1 VIAVIASQN
10 TEGNYMRK
18 LFIITAAIAALAIP
32 TAAMASVAVDASGN
46 GFVGKGDVQTALGYA
61 NDTAFQAAN
70 PASATFTI
78 DGDRIE
84 FSTDVVC
91 ETADG
96 STRVVTVDNG
106 YLGLNEVVIKSEPKM
121 SNGKVTGYNLK
132 GSVTEYANHTNPVN
146 LTLVCGAGEH
156 FAVYADTTPNG
167 RWRSTPV
174 QGTGVL
180 QVTLAGNHAALP
192 NTPVPAPVV

>member
-1 VIAVIASQN
+1 MN
-10 TEGNYMRK
+10 R
-18 LFIITAAIAALAIP
+18 IIKIVAPAALAALA
-32 TAAMASVAVDASGN
+32 TAAVASANVAVTDGTGS
-46 GFVGKGDVQTALGYA
+46 VGKGDVMNALQYK
-61 NDTAFQAAN
+61 NDAAFQAAN

-78 DGDRIE
+78 DGDRTE
-84 FSTDVVC
+84 FSVDVVC
-91 ETADG
+91 QKADG
-96 STRVVTVDNG
+96 TSRVLTVQKG

-132 GSVTEYANHTNPVN
+132 GSVTEYANHTNPLPAN
-146 LTLVCGAGEH
+146 LAVCGAGEH
-156 FAVYADTTPNG
+156 FAMYADTTPNG